1 MQGTPIVIAFSL
13 ALGAVIGSF
22 LNVVIARLPKGE
34 NLVCPGSRCPA
45 CRAPIRWFH
54 NIPLLSFAWLG
65 GRCQQCRRPISWQY
79 PLVEGVTAGLF
90 ALAAW
95 RIGPGPGLLAAW
107 VFLAALVAITGI
119 DLEHQLIPDRIT
131 LPGIVV
137 GFVTSLVNPSVS
149 WLDSLLGIAFGGGV
163 LFVIIVASR
172 GGMGGGDM
180 KLGAMIGAFLGW
192 QLIALTLLLA
202 VLLGGLIAATLLITG
217 LKKRKD
223 PIPFGPFL
231 ASSALVSLF
240 WGDLVLRWYWRGFAF

>member
-1 MQGTPIVIAFSL
+1 MVLAL
-13 ALGAVIGSF
+13 ALGATIGSF
-22 LNVVIARLPKGE
+22 LNVVVARLPRGE
-34 NLVCPGSRCPA
+34 SLVSPGSYCPA
-45 CRAPIRWFH
+45 CRAPIRWFD
-54 NIPLLSFAWLG
+54 NLPLVSFLVLR
-65 GRCQQCRRPISWQY
+65 GRCRHCRGRIAWRY
-79 PLVEGVTAGLF
+79 PLIEGATAALF

-95 RIGPGPGLLAAW
+95 RFGLRPEALVPAW
-107 VFLAALVAITGI
+107 VFVAALVAVTAI

-131 LPGIVV
+131 LPGIGV

-180 KLGAMIGAFLGW
+180 KLGAMIGAFIGW
-192 QLIALTLLLA
+192 QLLALTLLLA
-202 VLLGGLIAATLLITG
+202 VILGGVIATTLLITG

-240 WGDLVLRWYWRGFAF
+240 WGDVVLRWYWRGVAP